1 MRDYDR
7 FIDLV
12 NHSFTYNV
20 MITDDISDYKNSLF
34 YIEYVE
40 LDLFTLAINDLTDN
54 IDKIRERLQ
63 EVTDKAIE
71 LQKFDRTL
79 K

>member
-1 MRDYDR
+1 
-7 FIDLV
+7 
-12 NHSFTYNV
+12 